1 MCKGLHSVYNL
12 YYKGCTVC
20 AKGAQCVQGLHGM
33 YKGWAG
39 VVLCCAVEDLRLIVI
54 FFHYT
59 GATVSCR
66 LGYKYC
72 DILSLYWHHWSQVV
86 QCSLRCVAHMY
97 AVCNVMTKCNQRQSI
112 AQIHYITLQIQ
123 LHFKLSRDYCSIL
136 PVQCNVRQCNGLR
149 GLGQYSLIT
158 QQMRPL
164 SQVPTTSSFSKI
176 EICVVAKFKKVSYV
190 PEIFCGN

>member
-1 MCKGLHSVYNL
+1 MCAKGAQCVQFVLQRVHR
-12 YYKGCTVC
+12 CC

-66 LGYKYC
+66 LGYKYR

-112 AQIHYITLQIQ
+112 AQIHYITLHYRYNYTLNSPGTIAVFF
-123 LHFKLSRDYCSIL
+123 L
-136 PVQCNVRQCNGLR
+136 CNA
-149 GLGQYSLIT
+149 T
-158 QQMRPL
+158 
-164 SQVPTTSSFSKI
+164 
-176 EICVVAKFKKVSYV
+176 
-190 PEIFCGN
+190 